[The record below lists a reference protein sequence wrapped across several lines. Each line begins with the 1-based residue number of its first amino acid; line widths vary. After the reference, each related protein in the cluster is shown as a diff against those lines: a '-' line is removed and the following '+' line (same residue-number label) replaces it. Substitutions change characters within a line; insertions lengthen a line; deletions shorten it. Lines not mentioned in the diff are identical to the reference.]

1 MTLPLIKLLK
11 TGAPA
16 PRVVLLPDA
25 LFFTRT
31 ISLAAGATAPEVAEQ
46 AELALE
52 ALSPFPPAQLYHGYF
67 WTRGEPQA
75 LVFAA
80 YRRRFTDEQV
90 ADWGNAE
97 LVLPAFAALLGGEH
111 EPGTTLLAPSAEG
124 WTAVHW
130 TGGTVPAQVVFR
142 PLAADAIEEER
153 AAARMEAIGSF
164 PGSLKVIELDAPPA
178 AVAAPTEGDF
188 VFRAGDHA
196 AHLSAA
202 QAAVLDVRDK
212 SELAALRR
220 IRVRDT
226 ILWRTFVGSAAALA
240 LLAAGELALFGTGFW
255 QASRAA
261 KVTAQ
266 RPVVEKIKT
275 EQSLT
280 TRINELSTKRL
291 LPFEMISLV
300 SAAKPVEVRFLRT
313 ATDGLYTLIVDAE
326 STSPAA
332 VSSYQAALTGQTTYE
347 RVEVRDQKVIDQRTG
362 GNVMTFTV
370 AITFK
375 PAALK
380 PAAPT
385 S

>member
-1 MTLPLIKLLK
+1 
-11 TGAPA
+11 
-16 PRVVLLPDA
+16 
-25 LFFTRT
+25 
-31 ISLAAGATAPEVAEQ
+31 
-46 AELALE
+46 
-52 ALSPFPPAQLYHGYF
+52 
-67 WTRGEPQA
+67 
-75 LVFAA
+75 
-80 YRRRFTDEQV
+80 
-90 ADWGNAE
+90 
-97 LVLPAFAALLGGEH
+97 
-111 EPGTTLLAPSAEG
+111 
-124 WTAVHW
+124 
-130 TGGTVPAQVVFR
+130 
-142 PLAADAIEEER
+142 
-153 AAARMEAIGSF
+153 
-164 PGSLKVIELDAPPA
+164 
-178 AVAAPTEGDF
+178 
-188 VFRAGDHA
+188 
-196 AHLSAA
+196 
-202 QAAVLDVRDK
+202 
-212 SELAALRR
+212 
-220 IRVRDT
+220 
-226 ILWRTFVGSAAALA
+226 
-240 LLAAGELALFGTGFW
+240 
-255 QASRAA
+255 
-261 KVTAQ
+261 
-266 RPVVEKIKT
+266 VVEKIKT